1 MGRRS
6 TKKFEFAKGV
16 WYFNIKKGYNNNIT
30 IKRTELKKAMDA
42 YRIYLVTQKGK
53 CEWLGKWDGK
63 KFIEDSYDALLKKSK
78 AA

>member
-6 TKKFEFAKGV
+6 TKKFEYAKDIY
-16 WYFNIKKGYNNNIT
+16 YFNIKKGYNNNIT
-30 IKRTELKKAMDA
+30 IKRKEKQLALDA
-42 YRIYLVTQKGK
+42 FKNYLVTQKGK

-63 KFIEDSYDALLKKSK
+63 KFVEDSYDALTKGTK

>member
-6 TKKFEFAKGV
+6 TKKFEYAKDIY
-16 WYFNIKKGYNNNIT
+16 YFNIKKGYNNNIT
-30 IKRTELKKAMDA
+30 IKRKDKQLALDA
-42 YRIYLVTQKGK
+42 FKNYLTTQKGK

-63 KFIEDSYDALLKKSK
+63 KFIEDSYDALTKGK

>member
-6 TKKFEFAKGV
+6 TKKFEFAKDIY
-16 WYFNIKKGYNNNIT
+16 YFNIKKGYNNNIT
-30 IKRTELKKAMDA
+30 IHRKDLNKALDA
-42 YRIYLVTQKGK
+42 YKSYLVTQKGK

-63 KFIEDSYDALLKKSK
+63 KFIEDSYDALMKKRK